1 MKDKILNLINDL
13 INEHASSGY
22 CTDYNEAQDWI
33 EHDPVVAFD
42 KFYDV
47 GRYET
52 LKNLWNKI
60 KYLGE

>member
-22 CTDYNEAQDWI
+22 CTDYTEAQEWI
-33 EHDPVVAFD
+33 EYDPVVAFD

-47 GRYET
+47 GRYPSP
-52 LKNLWNKI
+52 LSKLHRR
-60 KYLGE
+60 LDSL